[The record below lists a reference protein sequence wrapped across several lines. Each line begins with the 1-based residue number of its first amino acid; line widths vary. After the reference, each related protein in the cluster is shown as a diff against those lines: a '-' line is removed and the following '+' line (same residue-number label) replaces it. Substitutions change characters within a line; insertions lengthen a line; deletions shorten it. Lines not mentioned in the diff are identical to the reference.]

1 MQQPPGFEDAQ
12 HPSYVYRLHKAIYGL
27 KQSPHAWYSRLT
39 QRLQELGFV
48 PSRADVSLFVL
59 SRPDL
64 HVYILVYVDDIII
77 ASSCPMATTRL
88 LAQLSASFPVKD
100 LGPLNYFL
108 GIEVSRNSRGGGEV
122 TLNRAHME
130 NCKHVSTPM
139 SVQDKLS
146 VQIGTTLSADDAFA
160 YRSTVCG
167 LQYLTLTRPDLSF
180 AMNKVCQFLGKLSSG
195 FFGM

>member
-1 MQQPPGFEDAQ
+1 MGT
-12 HPSYVYRLHKAIYGL
+12 L
-27 KQSPHAWYSRLT
+27 KRVLVHARHV
-39 QRLQELGFV
+39 LGC
-48 PSRADVSLFVL
+48 
-59 SRPDL
+59 
-64 HVYILVYVDDIII
+64 
-77 ASSCPMATTRL
+77 ASGL
-88 LAQLSASFPVKD
+88 LAIQ
-100 LGPLNYFL
+100 
-108 GIEVSRNSRGGGEV
+108 GGGEV

>member
-1 MQQPPGFEDAQ
+1 MACNWDLRQLDVSNAFLHGLLDESAYMQQPPGFEDAQ

-108 GIEVSRNSRGGGEV
+108 GIEVSRNSRGGRGDAQSCTHGELQACV
-122 TLNRAHME
+122 NAY
-130 NCKHVSTPM
+130 VSTRQVV
-139 SVQDKLS
+139 SS
-146 VQIGTTLSADDAFA
+146 NWHYS
-160 YRSTVCG
+160 
-167 LQYLTLTRPDLSF
+167 
-180 AMNKVCQFLGKLSSG
+180 LG
-195 FFGM
+195 